1 MYLPAKFGD
10 RRCQRNGD
18 INSYINSSGV
28 LFRNVDLQLQSP
40 GYSWQKNE
48 KKKNTG
54 NWKALCISRKLN
66 KQKAGGC
73 RKVS

>member
-40 GYSWQKNE
+40 GYKLAE
-48 KKKNTG
+48 KREEEEYRQLQSVMHFT
-54 NWKALCISRKLN
+54 
-66 KQKAGGC
+66 QTQ
-73 RKVS
+73 

>member
-54 NWKALCISRKLN
+54 NCKALCILRKLN
-66 KQKAGGC
+66 KQKGGGC